1 MNKFNCLITIA
12 CLSSLMLGCSTKE
25 KVFKKEDTKT
35 MKQIYNEKFSERK
48 AVDKQTR
55 DLREQTSTENQV
67 DYTRTASSEL
77 TTLFPEIPNPKLSM
91 YVYPHITPS
100 NLPVPGYSTTFFMFK
115 ERYFA
120 LPGELKEP
128 SNATHQ

>member
-1 MNKFNCLITIA
+1 MNKFKYLVMIG
-12 CLSSLMLGCSTKE
+12 CLSGLMLGCSTKE

-55 DLREQTSTENQV
+55 DMREQTSTANQV

-91 YVYPHITPS
+91 YVYPHITAS
-100 NLPVPGYSTTFFMFK
+100 NLPVPGYSTTFYLFK

-120 LPGELKEP
+120 LPGELKE
-128 SNATHQ
+128 SSHAATQ

>member
-1 MNKFNCLITIA
+1 MNKFKYLVMIG
-12 CLSSLMLGCSTKE
+12 CLSGLMLGCSTKE

-35 MKQIYNEKFSERK
+35 MKQIYKEKFSEKK
-48 AVDKQTR
+48 AVDKQRR
-55 DLREQTSTENQV
+55 DIRAQTSTANQM

-120 LPGELKEP
+120 LPGELKE
-128 SNATHQ
+128 SSHAVAQ